1 MSTQTT
7 EEPRVRAR
15 RPPRT
20 NPLQILSFVFIGIVV
35 PNSIL
40 GGTFRFSKSNNEPV
54 NPKFYIFQIQKNG
67 SYKLVN

>member
-1 MSTQTT
+1 MMAIA
-7 EEPRVRAR
+7 RACKAGGGSIKNR
-15 RPPRT
+15 ASVLKYIR
-20 NPLQILSFVFIGIVV
+20 GIVV